1 MDLSSVSLQQCIA
14 MSCTETIFKCVL
26 LGRDEEKDDE

>member
-1 MDLSSVSLQQCIA
+1 MDLSSVSLQQCVA
-14 MSCTETIFKCVL
+14 MSYTEAIFMCVL